1 MKQQSYKPRLLSWN
15 FYFWECSC
23 GNKFVVTFIPAGTF
37 LIPLRTKS
45 EYRSILREHFS
56 FPWERNR
63 NKVHPAVIFLIPAGM
78 KSDSRLYSRSCGNIS
93 YSCGNKIGIPAPFTL
108 PPACVRIV
116 WHDAV
121 CTPRCCKSFSGNRS
135 GPDQRWVV
143 DAYNNYVTVLRVYKG
158 ITV

>member
-15 FYFWECSC
+15 FDFYECSC
-23 GNKFVVTFIPAGTF
+23 GNKFVVTFVPAGTF
-37 LIPLRTKS
+37 HIPLGTKS

-78 KSDSRLYSRSCGNIS
+78 KSDSQLYSR
-93 YSCGNKIGIPAPFTL
+93 SCGNKIGIPAPFTL
-108 PPACVRIV
+108 PTACVRIV

-135 GPDQRWVV
+135 EPDQGSVI
-143 DAYNNYVTVLRVYKG
+143 DAYNNDVTVLRVYKG